1 MGCGVF
7 KVIKSSKRRS
17 NLGGGGILG
26 KLRTKVP
33 NPILGELGR
42 DILDYQEYPK
52 LGFLIFSSYW
62 DKFCITNSLSYMCGN

>member
-33 NPILGELGR
+33 NPILGELER
-42 DILDYQEYPK
+42 DILDYQVYPK
-52 LGFLIFSSYW
+52 LWIFDIFLILGQVLHH
-62 DKFCITNSLSYMCGN
+62 K